1 MRFEIITIFPGLF
14 AGIFEHG
21 IVRRA
26 QAEGL
31 VSVDCLIYGTS
42 RMTGIAR
49 WTIDR
54 LAVVK
59 VWC

>member
-1 MRFEIITIFPGLF
+1 MRFEIITIFPEFF

-31 VSVDCLIYGTS
+31 VKVG
-42 RMTGIAR
+42 RAR
-49 WTIDR
+49 SAR
-54 LAVVK
+54 LHA
-59 VWC
+59 